1 MKAAKFDYE
10 APSSLDE
17 ALASLASNGGK
28 IIAGGQSMGPMM
40 NMRLAT
46 PDRVVDLRRLPEL
59 AGYSQADGKL
69 VIGAAVT
76 HAQIEDG
83 ALPDTTKSMLA
94 SVASN
99 IAYRPVRTRGTIGG
113 SLCHADPAADWPSA
127 LTALGATLVLAGPS
141 GRRRIGIDDFMLG
154 AFATA
159 LGEGEVLAAVE
170 VPVLSDAARWGYYK
184 FCRKTGEF
192 AETICGVVFDQAKDS
207 RCVVLGALGG
217 APRRLAALEETLGKG
232 IADEKEVAEAI
243 DSLGIAFEPAQRVM
257 HNTAVRRALRQAF
270 GS

>member
-10 APSSLDE
+10 VPASLDE
-17 ALASLASNGGK
+17 ALGLLAEGGK
-28 IIAGGQSMGPMM
+28 AISGSQSMGPMM

-59 AGYSQADGKL
+59 AGYSRDGGRL
-69 VIGAAVT
+69 TIGAAVT

-83 ALPDTTKSMLA
+83 ALPDATRGMMP

-113 SLCHADPAADWPSA
+113 SLCHADPAADWPTA
-127 LTALGATLVLAGPS
+127 LTALGATLVLASGN
-141 GRRRIGIDDFMLG
+141 GRRRVAIDDFLLG
-154 AFATA
+154 AFTTA
-159 LGEGEVLAAVE
+159 LADGEILAAVE
-170 VPVLSDAARWGYYK
+170 VPELSEDARWGYYK

-192 AETICGVVFDQAKDS
+192 AETICGIAFDPANDIRRVVM
-207 RCVVLGALGG
+207 GALGG
-217 APRRLAALEETLGKG
+217 APKRLSTLEAKLGDGLPDEEEIAA
-232 IADEKEVAEAI
+232 AI
-243 DSLGIAFEPAQRVM
+243 DALGVAMETAQRVM
-257 HNTAVRRALRQAF
+257 HITAVKRAMQQAF

>member
-1 MKAAKFDYE
+1 MKAARFEYE
-10 APSSLDE
+10 APASLDE
-17 ALASLASNGGK
+17 ALSLLADGGK
-28 IIAGGQSMGPMM
+28 AISGSQSMGPMM

-59 AGYSQADGKL
+59 AGFSRDDGRL
-69 VIGAAVT
+69 TIGAAVT

-83 ALPDTTKSMLA
+83 ALPDATRGMMP

-113 SLCHADPAADWPSA
+113 SLCHADPAADWPTA
-127 LTALGATLVLAGPS
+127 LTALGATLVLAGTN
-141 GRRRIGIDDFMLG
+141 GRRRVAIDDFLLG

-159 LGEGEVLAAVE
+159 LVDGEVLAAVE
-170 VPVLSDAARWGYYK
+170 VPELSEGARWGYYK

-192 AETICGVVFDQAKDS
+192 AETICGVVFDPAS
-207 RCVVLGALGG
+207 GIRRIAMGALGG
-217 APRRLAALEETLGKG
+217 APKRLSPLEATLGDG
-232 IADEKEVAEAI
+232 IPAEEDISATI
-243 DSLGIAFEPAQRVM
+243 DALGIAMEPAQRVM
-257 HNTAVRRALRQAF
+257 HITAVKRAMQQAF

>member
-1 MKAAKFDYE
+1 MKAARFDYE
-10 APSSLDE
+10 APASLDE
-17 ALASLASNGGK
+17 ALGQLAEGGK
-28 IIAGGQSMGPMM
+28 AIAGSQSMGPMM

-59 AGYSQADGKL
+59 TGYSRGDGKL
-69 VIGAAVT
+69 TIGAAVT

-83 ALPDTTKSMLA
+83 ALPDVTRGMIP

-113 SLCHADPAADWPSA
+113 SLCHADPAADWPTA
-127 LTALGATLVLAGPS
+127 LTALGANLVLAGRN
-141 GRRRIGIDDFMLG
+141 GRRRVAIDDFLLG

-159 LGEGEVLAAVE
+159 LADGEILAAVE
-170 VPVLSDAARWGYYK
+170 VPELSEGVRWGYYK

-192 AETICGVVFDQAKDS
+192 AETICGIVYDPDKDI
-207 RCVVLGALGG
+207 RRVAMGALGG
-217 APRRLAALEETLGKG
+217 APKRLSTLEARLGGGIPGEEEIAA
-232 IADEKEVAEAI
+232 AI
-243 DSLGIAFEPAQRVM
+243 DALGVAMEPAQRIT
-257 HNTAVRRALRQAF
+257 HITAVKRAMQQAF

>member
-1 MKAAKFDYE
+1 MKAGKFDYE
-10 APSSLDE
+10 APASLDE
-17 ALASLASNGGK
+17 ALAGLAENGGK
-28 IIAGGQSMGPMM
+28 IISGGQSMGPMM

-59 AGYSQADGKL
+59 TGYSEDGGKL

-83 ALPDTTKSMLA
+83 ALPDATNGMLA
-94 SVASN
+94 SVAAN

-127 LTALGATLVLAGPS
+127 LMALGATLVIAGTG
-141 GRRRIGIDDFMLG
+141 GRRRIAIDDFMLG

-159 LGEGEVLAAVE
+159 LNEGEVLAAVE
-170 VPVLSDAARWGYYK
+170 VPVLSDTARWGYYK

-192 AETICGVVFDQAKDS
+192 AEAMCGVVFDPASDI
-207 RCVVLGALGG
+207 RRVVLGALGG
-217 APRRLAALEETLGKG
+217 APKRLGALEEKLGDG
-232 IADEKEVAEAI
+232 IPGDTEIAAAI
-243 DSLGIAFEPAQRVM
+243 DALGIAFEPAQRVM
-257 HNTAVRRALRQAF
+257 HNTAVKRAMRQAF

>member
-1 MKAAKFDYE
+1 MKAAKFDYV
-10 APSSLDE
+10 APASLDE
-17 ALASLASNGGK
+17 ALASLAENGGK
-28 IIAGGQSMGPMM
+28 IISGGQSMGPMM

-59 AGYSQADGKL
+59 TGYSEDGGKL
-69 VIGAAVT
+69 VVGAAVT

-83 ALPDTTKSMLA
+83 ALPDATRGMLP

-127 LTALGATLVLAGPS
+127 LTALGATLMIAGTG

-159 LGEGEVLAAVE
+159 LGEGVVLAAVE

-192 AETICGVVFDQAKDS
+192 AETICGVVFDPANDI
-207 RCVVLGALGG
+207 RRVVLGALGG
-217 APRRLAALEETLGKG
+217 APRRLAALEEKLGDG
-232 IADEKEVAEAI
+232 IPGEEEIAAAI
-243 DSLGIAFEPAQRVM
+243 DALGIAFEQDQRVM
-257 HNTAVRRALRQAF
+257 HNTAVKRAMQQAF

>member
-10 APSSLDE
+10 APASLDE
-17 ALASLASNGGK
+17 ALRLLADGGK
-28 IIAGGQSMGPMM
+28 ALAGSQSMGPMM

-46 PDRVVDLRRLPEL
+46 PDRLVDLRRLPEL
-59 AGYSQADGKL
+59 TGFARDGGKL

-83 ALPDTTKSMLA
+83 ALPDATRGMMP

-99 IAYRPVRTRGTIGG
+99 IAYRPVRSRGTIGG

-127 LTALGATLVLAGPS
+127 LTALGATLVIAGPN
-141 GRRRIGIDDFMLG
+141 GRRRLCIDDFLLG

-159 LGEGEVLAAVE
+159 LAEGEVLAAVE
-170 VPVLSDAARWGYYK
+170 VPELSESARWGYYK

-192 AETICGVVFDQAKDS
+192 AETICGVVHDPANDIA
-207 RCVVLGALGG
+207 RVALGALGG
-217 APRRLAALEETLGKG
+217 SPRRLGMLEVRLGQGIPAAEE
-232 IADEKEVAEAI
+232 IAAAI
-243 DSLGIAFEPAQRVM
+243 DALGIDMEPAQRVM
-257 HNTAVRRALRQAF
+257 HNTAVKRAMQQAF

>member
-10 APSSLDE
+10 APASLDE
-17 ALASLASNGGK
+17 ALARLAESGGK
-28 IIAGGQSMGPMM
+28 PVSGGQSMGPML

-46 PDRVVDLRRLPEL
+46 PEMLIDLRRLPEL
-59 AGYSQADGKL
+59 TGYSQGDGKL
-69 VIGAAVT
+69 IVGAAVT

-83 ALPDTTKSMLA
+83 ALPDATRGMMP
-94 SVASN
+94 SVAAD

-127 LTALGATLVLAGPS
+127 LTALSATLVLAGTG
-141 GRRRIGIDDFMLG
+141 GRRRIGIDDFLLG

-170 VPVLSDAARWGYYK
+170 VPVLSDAARWGYFK

-192 AETICGVVFDQAKDS
+192 AETICGVVFDPANGIS
-207 RCVVLGALGG
+207 RVILGALGG
-217 APRRLAALEETLGKG
+217 APKRLTGLEEKLGEG
-232 IADEKEVAEAI
+232 IPNDAEIATAI
-243 DSLGIAFEPAQRVM
+243 DALGIAFESAQLVM
-257 HNTAVRRALRQAF
+257 HNTAVKRALQEAF
-270 GS
+270 G

>member
-10 APSSLDE
+10 VPASLDE
-17 ALASLASNGGK
+17 ALASLAENGGK
-28 IIAGGQSMGPMM
+28 IVSGGQSMGPML

-46 PDRVVDLRRLPEL
+46 PDLLIDLRRLPEL
-59 AGYSQADGKL
+59 TGYSQDGGKL

-83 ALPDTTKSMLA
+83 ALPDATRGMMA

-127 LTALGATLVLAGPS
+127 LTALGATLVIAGK
-141 GRRRIGIDDFMLG
+141 GATRRIGIDDFMLG

-159 LGEGEVLAAVE
+159 LNEGEVLIAVE

-192 AETICGVVFDQAKDS
+192 AEAICGVVFDPAGNI
-207 RCVVLGALGG
+207 RRVVLGALGG
-217 APRRLAALEETLGKG
+217 APKRLSALENRLGDG
-232 IADEKEVAEAI
+232 PPGDDEIAAAI
-243 DSLGIAFEPAQRVM
+243 DALGIAFEPAQRVM
-257 HNTAVRRALRQAF
+257 HNTAVKRAMQQAF

>member
-10 APSSLDE
+10 VPASLDE
-17 ALASLASNGGK
+17 ALAMLAKGGK
-28 IIAGGQSMGPMM
+28 AVSGSQSMGPML

-46 PDRVVDLRRLPEL
+46 PGLLIDLRRLPEL
-59 AGYSQADGKL
+59 TGYSQGDGKL
-69 VIGAAVT
+69 TVGAAIT

-83 ALPDTTKSMLA
+83 ALPDVTKGMMA

-127 LTALGATLVLAGPS
+127 LTALGATLVVAGAS
-141 GRRRIGIDDFMLG
+141 GTRRIGIDDFLLG

-159 LGEGEVLAAVE
+159 LNEGEVLAAIE
-170 VPVLSDAARWGYYK
+170 VPMLSDAARWGYFK

-192 AETICGVVFDQAKDS
+192 AETICGVVFDPENDI
-207 RCVVLGALGG
+207 RRVTLGALGG
-217 APRRLAALEETLGKG
+217 APRRLGTLENRLGKSIIG
-232 IADEKEVAEAI
+232 DLSISDAI
-243 DSLGIAFEPAQRVM
+243 NALGIACEPAQLVM
-257 HNTAVRRALRQAF
+257 HNTAVQRALREAF
-270 GS
+270 DW